1 MQPKNLYNKQRIVD
15 IPQAIIPIILEHQCD
30 PGFQHRHQQFPLNPG
45 RLQAISIVCSILIQQ
60 MTTFH
65 RIQSL
70 IGPFF
75 LQFRSFVVSFRILH

>member
-15 IPQAIIPIILEHQCD
+15 IPQAMIPIILEHQCD

-75 LQFRSFVVSFRILH
+75 LQFRSFMISSRIWL